1 MQKYHVRKNKTGD
14 WVEENGYKIPA
25 GSPLVYHYG
34 TKPQAPPPGHVVSRI
49 RSAHPHVSANAGVHV
64 DQVASFNKQ
73 CSRGTSYDP
82 RTGNLVSTSSAARE
96 REARRRGMSFS

>member
-1 MQKYHVRKNKTGD
+1 MRKYHVRKDESGE
-14 WVEENGYKIPA
+14 WQEENGQVIPSGA
-25 GSPLVYHYG
+25 SIVYHYG
-34 TKPQAPPPGHVVSRI
+34 KPAHPEGRLVTRI

-73 CSRGTSYDP
+73 CARGTSYDS

-96 REARRRGMSFS
+96 REARRRGLSFS